1 MREEPSVRLKKY
13 GIFQVYHLIC
23 GEWNRFL
30 NKGQAF
36 FCPIWSDIFLF
47 FYKKDS
53 NATESNSNAASQ
65 ALKKFTR
72 ITKRKWNVVL
82 LKTILGASVSHQK
95 NVRDCVQRG
104 IVTGHSTRLAAIAK
118 KIIGGSTE
126 MTAHHGLKMCI
137 FMLLNCHSISKSS
150 KIGVKNPKKSK
161 RNQAQVQEY
170 TRSQGG
176 DTIWLVLGF
185 QGLIDF
191 SSVFDA
197 LLNLIKDYAIIKSWA
212 EMISRKRTQ
221 VWVYGMR

>member
-1 MREEPSVRLKKY
+1 M
-13 GIFQVYHLIC
+13 
-23 GEWNRFL
+23 
-30 NKGQAF
+30 
-36 FCPIWSDIFLF
+36 
-47 FYKKDS
+47 
-53 NATESNSNAASQ
+53 
-65 ALKKFTR
+65 
-72 ITKRKWNVVL
+72 
-82 LKTILGASVSHQK
+82 
-95 NVRDCVQRG
+95 
-104 IVTGHSTRLAAIAK
+104 
-118 KIIGGSTE
+118 
-126 MTAHHGLKMCI
+126 
-137 FMLLNCHSISKSS
+137 
-150 KIGVKNPKKSK
+150 KNPKKSK